1 MKKIVFQIVVI
12 VSLFFSL
19 WFVLSKIDWM
29 GIFKVEQA
37 TQTTEKKLGD
47 LLWDLYNKAEKEI
60 KSEKANLPLDSILSK
75 ICNSN
80 NIDKSQIKLHLIN
93 SDEINAFALPNKHLV
108 INSGLILACE
118 NEAELCGVISHE
130 IAHMELSHVMKKLI
144 KEVGLS
150 VVISMTAG
158 NGGAE
163 KIKETAKLLS
173 SSAYDRNLEK
183 EADIK
188 AVDYMTNSNIN
199 PEHFANFLYR
209 LGDSESTSMKY
220 FSWISTHPDSKERAE
235 YIIKYIGK
243 KNEKSEAVLATETW
257 NKLKEYLTEK

>member
-130 IAHMELSHVMKKLI
+130 IAHMELNHVMKKLI
-144 KEVGLS
+144 KEVCLS
-150 VVISMTAG
+150 
-158 NGGAE
+158 
-163 KIKETAKLLS
+163 
-173 SSAYDRNLEK
+173 
-183 EADIK
+183 
-188 AVDYMTNSNIN
+188 
-199 PEHFANFLYR
+199 
-209 LGDSESTSMKY
+209 
-220 FSWISTHPDSKERAE
+220 
-235 YIIKYIGK
+235 K
-243 KNEKSEAVLATETW
+243 KNISCLLIRYRQVGIKNLQNALD
-257 NKLKEYLTEK
+257 